1 VEREQGVDLGRTQQI
16 PFGIVIA
23 MYFGDH
29 NPPHFHAKYGE
40 YEISV
45 DIADGVVSG
54 RFPRRALKH
63 VMEWYEL
70 HKAELEENWQL
81 AQERKPLIAISP
93 LE

>member
-1 VEREQGVDLGRTQQI
+1 MAELSRFL
-16 PFGIVIA
+16 GIVIA

-29 NPPHFHAKYGE
+29 NPPHFHAKYGG

-45 DIADGVVSG
+45 DIGAGIVTG

-81 AQERKPLIAISP
+81 TQERKPLKPISP